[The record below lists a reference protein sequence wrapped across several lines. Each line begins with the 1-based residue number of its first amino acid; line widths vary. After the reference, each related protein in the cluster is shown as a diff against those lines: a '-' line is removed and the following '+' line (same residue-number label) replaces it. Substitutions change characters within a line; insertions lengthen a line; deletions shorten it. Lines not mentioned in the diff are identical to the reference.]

1 MHRIS
6 LLKTVCSLCL
16 MAMSWLPMVAQ
27 DTSIIGDV
35 NNDGVA
41 SIKDVTALI
50 NYLLSTDGTSVNRWA
65 ADVNMDGSITI
76 ADVSAL
82 VNCLLTGEWPVAYEP
97 EYKTITVGSGT
108 SAVTF
113 RMLLVEGGT
122 FTMGARE
129 GDPYV
134 RPWES
139 PAHQVTLSDYYIAEF
154 EVTQALWRAV
164 MGTSSYNNPSWFTS
178 ENGYETNYQRPAE
191 SMIYSQVT
199 SFITKLNQKTGMTFR
214 LPTEAE
220 WEFAARGGKWSRGYM
235 YIGGDDVYEVAW
247 QSDNSNGTVYPVGTK
262 APNEL
267 GLYDM
272 GGNVEE
278 WCSDWY
284 GLYSESPQVNPTG
297 VSSSSTNSRVMRGGS
312 WDQSYRMC
320 RPTQRHD
327 ANVAFKSAHTGM
339 RLAMSK

>member
-50 NYLLSTDGTSVNRWA
+50 NYLLSSDGTSVNRWA
-65 ADVNMDGSITI
+65 ADINMDGSITI
-76 ADVSAL
+76 SDVSAL

-199 SFITKLNQKTGMTFR
+199 SFITKLNQKTNGVGATCISVVMMSMRWHGSRTIPTVPSILLVPR
-214 LPTEAE
+214 LPTSWACMT
-220 WEFAARGGKWSRGYM
+220 W
-235 YIGGDDVYEVAW
+235 VAMLR
-247 QSDNSNGTVYPVGTK
+247 NGALT
-262 APNEL
+262 
-267 GLYDM
+267 GLALIL
-272 GGNVEE
+272 
-278 WCSDWY
+278 S
-284 GLYSESPQVNPTG
+284 LLKSIPQVSRPVAPTPASCVAAAGISPTG
-297 VSSSSTNSRVMRGGS
+297 CAVPLSVM
-312 WDQSYRMC
+312 ML
-320 RPTQRHD
+320 
-327 ANVAFKSAHTGM
+327 M
-339 RLAMSK
+339 